1 MSTVEDNNLTVLRG
15 DTFSKKLTFTTDA
28 TPAVALNLTGAY
40 ITFTVKNSLSDADV
54 DAVISLTTA
63 SGITE
68 DSYIQGQVIATIT
81 ASTLAALATKTYR
94 YDIQAILA
102 SGEVVT
108 PRYGTGTFRVI
119 GDVSRLTSAP

>member
-40 ITFTVKNSLSDADV
+40 VTFTVKNSLSDADV

-68 DSYIQGQVIATIT
+68 DSYIQGQVI
-81 ASTLAALATKTYR
+81 
-94 YDIQAILA
+94 LA